1 LCQKLKDT
9 MQNINIEGI
18 NNLIFDL
25 GGVILNIAPE
35 RTVQK
40 MKQLG
45 IANFEQLYSQ
55 LKQNETFDLLE
66 KGEIS
71 EDQFVEE
78 ILKHV
83 HKPIEK
89 ESIIDAW
96 NELLLDFPQE
106 RIELLDKLNKST
118 RFRTFLLSNT
128 NAIHKRLYN
137 QDLFNRFSKRL
148 EDLFETAYFSHELA
162 MRKPNAEIFK
172 YVLDNEK
179 LDPSETLFIDDSADN
194 IAAASALGIKTFHI
208 NDGAS
213 ITDLFPKQSAARQI

>member
-1 LCQKLKDT
+1 
-9 MQNINIEGI
+9 MGNINTDSI

-25 GGVILNIAPE
+25 GGVILNIAPGK
-35 RTVQK
+35 TVQK

-45 IANFEQLYSQ
+45 IENFEKLYSQ

-66 KGEIS
+66 KGKIS
-71 EDQFVEE
+71 EDQFIEA
-78 ILKHV
+78 ILNGV
-83 HKPIEK
+83 NEPIEK
-89 ESIIDAW
+89 EKIIDAW

-106 RIELLDKLNKST
+106 HIELLDELNKSE

-128 NAIHKRLYN
+128 NSIHKKVYN

-148 EDLFETAYFSHELA
+148 EDLFETAYFSHEIA
-162 MRKPNAEIFK
+162 MRKPDAEIFQ
-172 YVLDNEK
+172 YVLERENLE
-179 LDPSETLFIDDSADN
+179 PSETLFIDDSPDN

-208 NDGAS
+208 KNGRS

>member
-1 LCQKLKDT
+1 MRQKLKNT
-9 MQNINIEGI
+9 MGNMNTESI

-45 IANFEQLYSQ
+45 IANFENLYSQ

-71 EDQFVEE
+71 EEQFVEE

-83 HKPIEK
+83 NEPLKK
-89 ESIIDAW
+89 EDIIDAW
-96 NELLLDFPQE
+96 NELLLDFPKE
-106 RIELLDKLNKST
+106 RIELLDELNKST

-128 NAIHKRLYN
+128 NSIHKKEYN

-148 EDLFETAYFSHELA
+148 EDLFETAYFSHEVA
-162 MRKPNAEIFK
+162 MRKPDAEIFQ
-172 YVLDNEK
+172 YVLEQEK
-179 LDPSETLFIDDSADN
+179 LEPSETLFIDDSSDN
-194 IAAASALGIKTFHI
+194 IAAASALGIKTCHI
-208 NDGAS
+208 KDGTS

>member
-1 LCQKLKDT
+1 
-9 MQNINIEGI
+9 MQSTNIESI

-25 GGVILNIAPE
+25 GGVILNIDPDK
-35 RTVQK
+35 TVQK
-40 MKQLG
+40 MKRLG
-45 IANFEQLYSQ
+45 IANFEKLYSQ

-78 ILKHV
+78 ILRHV
-83 HKPIEK
+83 NKPIEK
-89 ESIIDAW
+89 EDIINAW

-106 RIELLDKLNKST
+106 RIKLLDELNKSK

-128 NAIHKRLYN
+128 NLIHKKVYN
-137 QDLFNRFSKRL
+137 QDLFKRFSKRL
-148 EDLFETAYFSHELA
+148 EDLFETAYFSHEIA
-162 MRKPNAEIFK
+162 MRKPDAEIFQ
-172 YVLDNEK
+172 YVLDREK
-179 LDPSETLFIDDSADN
+179 LEPSETLFIDDSPDN

-208 NDGAS
+208 KDGAS

>member
-1 LCQKLKDT
+1 

>member
-1 LCQKLKDT
+1 

-179 LDPSETLFIDDSADN
+179 LDPSETLFIDDSTDN